1 MDDTAEILCERAT
14 EVAAFLKV
22 VANEQRLLLLC
33 RLREGEASVGELV
46 GLCGLSQS
54 SVSQHL
60 GRMRE
65 AGFVQTRR
73 ENTTIFYRL
82 ADARVQALMTF
93 LCSQFGKE
101 DGPLAA
107 DRASSPDLG
116 PAS

>member
-1 MDDTAEILCERAT
+1 MTMTDSAVEILCERAT

-60 GRMRE
+60 ARMRE
-65 AGFVQTRR
+65 GGLVQTRR
-73 ENTTIFYRL
+73 ENTTIFYRI
-82 ADARVQALMTF
+82 ADLRVQALMAF
-93 LCSQFGKE
+93 LCDQFGE
-101 DGPLAA
+101 QVTGVPAA
-107 DRASSPDLG
+107 ERAP
-116 PAS
+116 

>member
-1 MDDTAEILCERAT
+1 MMATDEAVEMLCERAT

-60 GRMRE
+60 ARMRD
-65 AGFVQTRR
+65 GGLVQTRR
-73 ENTTIFYRL
+73 ETTTIYYSI
-82 ADARVQALMTF
+82 ANKRVAALMEF
-93 LCSQFGKE
+93 LCESFGEK
-101 DGPLAA
+101 
-107 DRASSPDLG
+107 
-116 PAS
+116 